1 MRRYLRLLALYFE
14 INVQNDAAYRF
25 DFLMKLVL
33 AILSLIGELFTLWV
47 IFANAKSLAG
57 WSAYDAVVLLGVFR
71 IMVALIS
78 MVIAPSMRATME
90 DVRKGTLDFLLLKP
104 MNAQFAAS
112 FRQIVI
118 WRLADAIL
126 GLALVIG
133 GVALGNSHFSVAA
146 AGQFV
151 ITLTAGAIII
161 YSFWLILATTV
172 FWFTRIANIEMV
184 FWNVFHAGRYPI
196 DVYRPWVRWT
206 LTFILPMAFLT
217 TFPAGALVG
226 RNPPTALWAAVIV
239 APAMFIAATA
249 FWRFGVRR
257 YSGASA

>member
-1 MRRYLRLLALYFE
+1 MRRYLRLLRLFFS

-25 DFLMKLVL
+25 DFLMRVL
-33 AILSLIGELFTLWV
+33 LAVFSLIGELFTLWV
-47 IFANAKSLAG
+47 IFANARTLAG
-57 WSAYDAVVLLGVFR
+57 WSAYDVVVLLGVFR

-78 MVIAPSMRATME
+78 MLIAPSMRATME
-90 DVRKGTLDFLLLKP
+90 DVRQGTLDFILLKP
-104 MNAQFAAS
+104 MNAQFAVS
-112 FRQIVI
+112 FRRIVI
-118 WRLADAIL
+118 WRLADAVL
-126 GLALVIG
+126 GLVLVVV
-133 GVALGNSHFSVAA
+133 GVVLGSAQFNAA
-146 AGQFV
+146 AALQFIV
-151 ITLTAGAIII
+151 TLTAGAIII

-226 RNPPTALWAAVIV
+226 RNPPSAIWAAAIA
-239 APAMFIAATA
+239 APAMFAAATA